1 MHCPPGKYASD
12 LGFIGP
18 PGAPTETSG
27 GVPIVSY
34 TSSSGWAARPILATG
49 YYQPTVVATGP
60 EPPPQYDSGIP
71 PAAPPPYD
79 SDYGQTMT
87 HEQIQDMIDRAR
99 AADAELL
106 ARQGREEGD
115 GYATDLEQKA
125 AEDAA
130 RAAAIAAGGAPGA
143 AGEKA
148 GGIAPW
154 VIAAALIYFMAG

>member
-1 MHCPPGKYASD
+1 MHCPPGKYANG

-34 TSSSGWAARPILATG
+34 TSSSGWAAKPILATG
-49 YYQPTVVATGP
+49 YYQPTVVATGDP
-60 EPPPQYDSGIP
+60 VAPQYDSGVP
-71 PAAPPPYD
+71 PGTPPP
-79 SDYGQTMT
+79 DYTGPGGVFTR
-87 HEQIQDMIDRAR
+87 EQIQDMIDRAR

-115 GYATDLEQKA
+115 GYATELERQA
-125 AEDAA
+125 AMDAA

-143 AGEKA
+143 PGEGA